1 MAINLSDQMIDA
13 KSVIKVL
20 VVVDRKQYFFAS
32 SCQVDWSIL
41 IGSLNLNLV

>member
-13 KSVIKVL
+13 KRYVVL
-20 VVVDRKQYFFAS
+20 VDRKQYFFAS

-41 IGSLNLNLV
+41 IDSLNLNLV